1 MKFTIQGNCKPAFC
15 VRESST
21 AGPPFL
27 AWRRSLGRSD
37 CKPVALRMQW
47 CAGTMGVM
55 QPKRYRKRCEQQIGM
70 SIQENFAPL
79 LRNCAQLAAAEEDT
93 DKRTVRRLRHLSL
106 VSVKALRM
114 VCFDG
119 GPAALCIQQAA
130 CNAADDPQV
139 AT

>member
-1 MKFTIQGNCKPAFC
+1 
-15 VRESST
+15 
-21 AGPPFL
+21 
-27 AWRRSLGRSD
+27 
-37 CKPVALRMQW
+37 
-47 CAGTMGVM
+47 M

-93 DKRTVRRLRHLSL
+93 DKRTVRRLHHFSL
-106 VSVKALRM
+106 VFVKALRM

-130 CNAADDPQV
+130 CIAADNPQG